1 MYAYIYLTLIVHLLR
16 HLIFQ
21 DLGRLRMLQDLVLPE
36 RQESFQN
43 VLAQRKSNQDGL
55 PWEEWAVQEAR
66 KLLYPRQEINGQ
78 SSFTKYIGMK
88 KNNDIKNP
96 LTSRIYMTDEATQP
110 AQVSKW
116 MLR

>member
-43 VLAQRKSNQDGL
+43 VLTQRESNQDGL
-55 PWEEWAVQEAR
+55 PWEEGAVQKTRE
-66 KLLYPRQEINGQ
+66 LLHPRQ
-78 SSFTKYIGMK
+78 K
-88 KNNDIKNP
+88 
-96 LTSRIYMTDEATQP
+96 
-110 AQVSKW
+110 
-116 MLR
+116 